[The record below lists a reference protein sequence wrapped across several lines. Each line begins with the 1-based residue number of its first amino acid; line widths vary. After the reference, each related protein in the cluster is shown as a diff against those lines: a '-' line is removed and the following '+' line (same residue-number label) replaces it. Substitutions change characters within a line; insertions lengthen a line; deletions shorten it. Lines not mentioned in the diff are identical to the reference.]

1 MEMIVEKIS
10 LVAPLKNSIL
20 DIYTVGQR
28 VQQLV
33 DTCNGSSHN
42 CLSFLQII
50 NYLLMNIDG
59 EETTPEQNLLFHHMC
74 IENKNS
80 FLIYDQINKKFGQEI
95 YTLDNRTLK
104 VAIFFE
110 IEKIKKSLDVLNK
123 VEKLEGNLYVFS
135 KSFL

>member
-1 MEMIVEKIS
+1 MIVEKIS

-104 VAIFFE
+104 VAIFFK

-123 VEKLEGNLYVFS
+123 LEKNPKNVF
-135 KSFL
+135 KHDQPTN

>member
-10 LVAPLKNSIL
+10 LVAPLKISIV

-28 VQQLV
+28 VQQLL
-33 DTCNGSSHN
+33 DTCNGSSCN
-42 CLSFLQII
+42 CLSFLQSI
-50 NYLLMNIDG
+50 NDLLLSIDG
-59 EETTPEQNLLFHHMC
+59 EETTPEQNLLFHCMC
-74 IENKNS
+74 IENKNY
-80 FLIYDQINKKFGQEI
+80 FLLYDQINKKFGQEI